1 MMELPVVSTGY
12 TEELKV
18 RLERLLGSETVDLLS
33 ESDPERDSVPV

>member
-18 RLERLLGSETVDLLS
+18 RLEHLLGSQTVDLLA
-33 ESDPERDSVPV
+33 ESDPQRDSIPA